1 MPGPSGSGIA
11 APGVRYGDRVT
22 TPTLLVEREDGELV
36 VRWAPASP
44 GDRLVIG
51 ASPDEA
57 DGREVDHDGSGEA
70 HLPGLD
76 PAVRHY
82 VHLHH
87 GDEPVAVGAERLV
100 PLEGTLNFRDLG
112 GYRTT
117 DGRQV
122 RWGRVFRS
130 DALGKLTDADLTY
143 LESLGVR
150 LVCDFRDDHETA
162 KAPSRLPRHPDLRME
177 RFPIGAGGDTTVT
190 GGRKDGLTDLVLAG
204 ELGEVSPEMLGDFY
218 VGMLEGR
225 SEPLVAVLE
234 RVADPANHPLVF
246 HCTAGKDRTGV
257 MAAVLLSVLGV
268 DDDTILDDYEL
279 TDRYRTPYRLA
290 EIEPRLAEIGVELDR
305 VRALFSAQRQVLART
320 LATLEERYGSV
331 AAFLTGPAK
340 VEPALL
346 DRLREVLLV
355 GP

>member
-1 MPGPSGSGIA
+1 MSTPE
-11 APGVRYGDRVT
+11 VT
-22 TPTLLVEREDGELV
+22 VERDSAGLV
-36 VRWAPASP
+36 VRWAPSS
-44 GDRLVIG
+44 GDDRLVVG
-51 ASPDEA
+51 ESPDEA
-57 DGREVDHDGSGEA
+57 DGQEVDHDGSGEV

-76 PAVRHY
+76 PTVRHY

-87 GDEPVAVGAERLV
+87 GDEPVAVAAERLV

-112 GYRTT
+112 GYRTA

-143 LESLGVR
+143 LERLGVR
-150 LVCDFRDDHETA
+150 LVCDFRDDHETTR
-162 KAPSRLPRHPDLRME
+162 APSRLPDHPDLRVE

-190 GGRKDGLTDLVLAG
+190 GGRNDGLTDLVLAG

-225 SEPLVAVLE
+225 SEPLVAVLG

-257 MAAVLLSVLGV
+257 LAALLLSVLGV

-279 TDRYRTPYRLA
+279 TDRYRTPHRIA
-290 EIEPRLAEIGVELDR
+290 EIEPRLAQIGVELDR

-331 AAFLTGPAK
+331 DAFLTGPAG
-340 VEPALL
+340 VEPAVL

>member
-1 MPGPSGSGIA
+1 MGPGTGASG
-11 APGVRYGDRVT
+11 RKYGGRVS
-22 TPTLLVEREDGELV
+22 TPTLSVEREDGELV
-36 VRWAPASP
+36 VRWAPAAP
-44 GDRLVIG
+44 GDRLVVG
-51 ASPDEA
+51 ESPDEA
-57 DGREVDHDGSGEA
+57 DGHEVDHDGSGEV

-87 GDEPVAVGAERLV
+87 GDDPVAVAAERLV

-112 GYRTT
+112 GYRTA

-130 DALGKLTDADLTY
+130 DALGQLTDADLTY
-143 LESLGVR
+143 LERLGVR
-150 LVCDFRDDHETA
+150 LVCDFRDDYETE
-162 KAPSRLPRHPDLRME
+162 KAPSRLPDHPDLRME

-257 MAAVLLSVLGV
+257 LAAILLAVLGV
-268 DDDTILDDYEL
+268 PDETILDDYEL
-279 TDRYRTPYRLA
+279 TDRYRTPHRIA
-290 EIEPRLAEIGVELDR
+290 EIEPRLAAAGVELDK
-305 VRALFSAQRQVLART
+305 VRALFSAERRVLART

-331 AAFLTGPAK
+331 PAFLTGPAGMD
-340 VEPALL
+340 PATLE
-346 DRLREVLLV
+346 RLRSLLLV
-355 GP
+355 